1 MTFVYA
7 TILLIENIIIPASY
21 MDIVFVYL
29 FTTLAKVIH
38 LPRTLCLSCRSVAY
52 YNDLFFLG
60 AWCLS
65 SAELRN
71 KPTVEMGVVSTPVG
85 KDNWHMMCSAT
96 LASTYSSGAQSS
108 LNLSSPCY

>member
-38 LPRTLCLSCRSVAY
+38 LPRTLCLSCHSVAY
-52 YNDLFFLG
+52 YNDLVFG

-85 KDNWHMMCSAT
+85 KDN
-96 LASTYSSGAQSS
+96 
-108 LNLSSPCY
+108 